1 MGQDNNIKE
10 KSKRSQ
16 FAEIWRRLKMSK
28 SAMFGM
34 TIVIILIL
42 CALFA
47 PLIAPYDPLE
57 INIIDRMQ
65 GPSFNH
71 ILGTDNFGRDVF
83 SRIIY
88 GSRIS
93 LYVGFVAVGIG
104 AVFGGIIGAVGGYF
118 GGNLDNIIM
127 RLMDVLLAIPRIILA
142 IAIVGI
148 FGTSLANV
156 MIAVGISML
165 PRYARVVRA
174 SVLSYREE
182 GFVEAARATGASDMR
197 IIFENILPNSM
208 APIIVQTTLGI
219 GKAILSAATLSFLG
233 LGIQPPTPEWGAM
246 LSAGRQFMR
255 IAPYLTIFPGL
266 AIVIVVLSLNMFGD
280 GLRDSLDP
288 KMRQ

>member
-1 MGQDNNIKE
+1 MNQDNNIKKE
-10 KSKRSQ
+10 FKRSQ
-16 FAEIWRRLKMSK
+16 LAEIWRRLKMSK
-28 SAMFGM
+28 SAMFGI
-34 TIVIILIL
+34 TIIIILIL
-42 CALFA
+42 CAIFA
-47 PLIAPYDPLE
+47 PLIAPYDPVE
-57 INIIDRMQ
+57 VNIIDRMQ
-65 GPSFNH
+65 GPSFKH
-71 ILGTDNFGRDVF
+71 ILGTDNFGRDTF

-118 GGNLDNIIM
+118 GGRLDNIIM
-127 RLMDVLLAIPRIILA
+127 RFMDVLLAIPQIILA

-148 FGTSLANV
+148 FGTSLTNV

-182 GFVEAARATGASDMR
+182 EFVEAARVTGASDMR
-197 IIFENILPNSM
+197 IIFESILPNSM

-246 LSAGRQFMR
+246 LSSGRQYMR
-255 IAPYLTIFPGL
+255 VAPYLTIFPGL
-266 AIVIVVLSLNMFGD
+266 AIMIVVLSLNVFGD

>member
-1 MGQDNNIKE
+1 MTVKKDR
-10 KSKRSQ
+10 KRSQ
-16 FAEIWRRLKMSK
+16 LAEVWRRLKMNK
-28 SAMFGM
+28 SAMIGL
-34 TIVIILIL
+34 TVILIL
-42 CALFA
+42 LISALFA
-47 PLIAPYDPLE
+47 PFIAPYNPVKT
-57 INIIDRMQ
+57 NVRDRLQ
-65 GPSFNH
+65 GPSFKH
-71 ILGTDNFGRDVF
+71 LLGTDNFGRDIF

-104 AVFGGIIGAVGGYF
+104 AIFGGIIGATGGYF
-118 GGNLDNIIM
+118 GGRLDNIIM

-148 FGTSLANV
+148 FGTSLTNV
-156 MIAVGISML
+156 MVAVGISIL

-182 GFVEAARATGASDMR
+182 EFVEAARAIGASDLR
-197 IIFENILPNSM
+197 IIFENIIPNSM
-208 APIIVQTTLGI
+208 APIIVQSTLGI
-219 GKAILSAATLSFLG
+219 AKAILSAATLSFLG

-246 LSAGRQFMR
+246 LSSGRQFMR
-255 IAPYLTIFPGL
+255 IAPHLTIFPGL
-266 AIVIVVLSLNMFGD
+266 AIVLVVISLNMFGD

>member
-1 MGQDNNIKE
+1 MVQNNNIKE

-16 FAEIWRRLKMSK
+16 FAEVWRRLKMSK
-28 SAMFGM
+28 SAMFGI
-34 TIVIILIL
+34 TIIIILIL
-42 CALFA
+42 CAIFA
-47 PLIAPYDPLE
+47 PLIAPYAPLE

-71 ILGTDNFGRDVF
+71 LLGTDNFGRDIF
-83 SRIIY
+83 SRIVY

-104 AVFGGIIGAVGGYF
+104 AVFGGIIGAIGGYF
-118 GGNLDNIIM
+118 GGTLDNIIM

-142 IAIVGI
+142 IAIVAA
-148 FGTSLANV
+148 FGTSLTNV
-156 MIAVGISML
+156 MVAVGISML

-182 GFVEAARATGASDMR
+182 EFVEAARATGASDIR

-233 LGIQPPTPEWGAM
+233 LGVQPPTPEWGAM
-246 LSAGRQFMR
+246 LSSGRQYMR
-255 IAPYLTIFPGL
+255 IAPHLTIFPGL
-266 AIVIVVLSLNMFGD
+266 AIMIVVLSLNMFGD